1 MLISAADIV
10 GLAAVSSLCLYT
22 PLFLVTGVGLGLAW
36 ALMQVATQAI
46 ARPSMTTVATWLPRA
61 TAGAASSGDAVR
73 TPARASPDDGT

>member
-10 GLAAVSSLCLYT
+10 GLTAVSSLWLYT

-46 ARPSMTTVATWLPRA
+46 AWPSMITVATWLPRA
-61 TAGAASSGDAVR
+61 TCRRG
-73 TPARASPDDGT
+73 